1 MSPKTT
7 PPSGGQPIKGQR
19 KKTLCGPG
27 DARSVCAVL
36 RPVKFFITSFLDNKC
51 LSLASSLSYATV
63 LSIVPLLAVAFSIT
77 KGLGM
82 YDGPTVRE
90 LLLNAAA
97 GREMVVDNILEYI
110 GNTNVKALGTMGAAL
125 LLFTAVSLIGTIES
139 AFNGIWQVG
148 KTRGFLNK
156 FTNYLTLIFICPVL
170 IFTAISVTASVE
182 SNAAAQWLLGFSLV
196 SQAYNAFLAVLPYLV
211 TWMAFFLVYK
221 FLPNAKTGMK
231 GAAVGAITAGS
242 LWQITQWFYVRY
254 QVGVANY
261 NAIYGGFSQIP
272 LLLAWLYI
280 SWAIVLF
287 GAQLA
292 FEVEYYSQRVREL
305 AAANMSRNDQTRL
318 GLLLLLVLTG
328 GMEKRRA
335 PKTAQELAA
344 LFQVPI
350 RLVEDILNVFAAS
363 RIVATGNAEK
373 GSAPAYLPAAPPD
386 KITLAEVDAILSAN
400 RRGQTAPAF
409 VTRFSFMDP
418 LHEELQAD
426 PALAGKI
433 SLRDLYERFHEE
445 VETNPASAQI

>member
-7 PPSGGQPIKGQR
+7 PPSGARPVTGQPQ
-19 KKTLCGPG
+19 KTLCGPN
-27 DARSVCAVL
+27 DARPVCAVL
-36 RPVKFFITSFLDNKC
+36 RPVKFFIASFLDNKC

-90 LLLNAAA
+90 LLLQAAA

-110 GNTNVKALGTMGAAL
+110 SNTNVQALGAVGAAL

-139 AFNGIWQVG
+139 AFNAIWQVG

-156 FTNYLTLIFICPVL
+156 FTNYLTLIFVCPVL
-170 IFTAISVTASVE
+170 IFTAISVTASAQ
-182 SNAAAQWLLGFSLV
+182 SNAAAQWLLRFSV
-196 SQAYNAFLAVLPYLV
+196 ISQAYAAFLAVLPYLV
-211 TWMAFFLVYK
+211 TWAAFFLVYK
-221 FLPNAKTGMK
+221 FLPNAKTGVK

-272 LLLAWLYI
+272 LLLAWLYV

-292 FEVEYYSQRVREL
+292 FEVEFYGQRLREL
-305 AAANMSRNDQTRL
+305 AAERMSHDDKAWL
-318 GLLLLLVLTG
+318 GLIMLLVLTA
-328 GMEKRRA
+328 GMEERRA
-335 PKTAQELAA
+335 PKTAKELAD
-344 LFQVPI
+344 LFHVPI
-350 RLVEDILNVFAAS
+350 RLVEDILGVFAAK
-363 RIVATGNAEK
+363 RIVAAEES
-373 GSAPAYLPAAPPD
+373 GDGGETAFIPAAPPD
-386 KITLAEVDAILSAN
+386 KVTLAEAQAVMASA
-400 RRGQTAPAF
+400 RSGEFHPVF
-409 VTRFSFMDP
+409 ETRFPFMDA
-418 LHEELQAD
+418 LCDELQAD
-426 PALAGKI
+426 PALAGKT

-445 VETNPASAQI
+445 LNADMAKLA